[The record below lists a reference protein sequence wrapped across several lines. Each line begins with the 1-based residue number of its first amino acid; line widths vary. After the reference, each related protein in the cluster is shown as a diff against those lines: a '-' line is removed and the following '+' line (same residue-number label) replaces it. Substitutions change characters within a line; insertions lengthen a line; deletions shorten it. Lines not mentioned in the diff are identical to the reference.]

1 MIVEES
7 VLLIPDK
14 AKLALLYEKS
24 RKGYEEA
31 LSIFL
36 GRVGAALTENGLKPT
51 LKSRVKEFESFYSK
65 KLRLLKKAWTEK
77 SGPYPVNDVLAARVV
92 CPFLGDIELA
102 ERLLSERFSIEEVE
116 RKGAQHSFRE
126 FGYESIHVLIRLPED
141 LLKLCPNLERN
152 VVEVQLR
159 TILQEAWAE
168 VEHELVYKAEFTP
181 FDEPMRRKLAAL
193 NANLTLSD
201 IIFQEILE
209 FEKRLTSELGHRRE
223 AFYRKIEEVSG
234 ELPANKAGKGGN
246 AEGPREVAA
255 PRATAGAR
263 ETTTG
268 ALNFVAGPPSA
279 AGDMNIGGSSEQLDD
294 TNQDPLPGLER
305 EGYQNF
311 GMDGLLLA
319 ALEAHNKA
327 DFEKAIRIYGEIL
340 KNRPA
345 KEISSVV
352 YKHRGMAH
360 FAQSKYKE
368 ALEDFSSCLD
378 IDPECY
384 KALYYRGVVKGVLQD
399 IPGAVEDFSGA
410 LALHP
415 YHFFSRYRRA
425 ESYFKMGDVAAAH
438 ADCEIALRIEP
449 KNPLALHLFSNIKEK
464 LALEDF

>member
-1 MIVEES
+1 MVVEES

-14 AKLALLYEKS
+14 AKLAILYENS

-36 GRVGAALTENGLKPT
+36 RRIGAVLTQQGLKPT
-51 LKSRVKEFESFYSK
+51 LKSWVKEFESFYSK

-77 SGPYPVNDVLAARVV
+77 SGPYPVNDVLALRVV
-92 CPFLGDIELA
+92 CPFLGDIEQAERVLA
-102 ERLLSERFSIEEVE
+102 EHFSIEEVE

-126 FGYESIHVLIRLPED
+126 FGYESIHVLVHLPED

-209 FEKRLTSELGHRRE
+209 FEKRLTSELGYRRE

-234 ELPANKAGKGGN
+234 ELPLKDATDAEKNESLEVSESQDGKNVGESGQ
-246 AEGPREVAA
+246 ADEQGLDRH
-255 PRATAGAR
+255 
-263 ETTTG
+263 
-268 ALNFVAGPPSA
+268 S
-279 AGDMNIGGSSEQLDD
+279 GSEWES
-294 TNQDPLPGLER
+294 
-305 EGYQNF
+305 YQSF

-327 DFEKAIRIYGEIL
+327 DFNQAIRIYSEIL
-340 KNRPA
+340 KNHPE

-360 FAQSKYKE
+360 FAQSKYEE
-368 ALEDFSSCLD
+368 AREDFSACLA
-378 IDPECY
+378 IEPECY

-425 ESYFKMGDVAAAH
+425 ESYFKMGDSASAH

-449 KNPLALHLFSNIKEK
+449 KNPLAQHLFSKIKEK

>member
-1 MIVEES
+1 MIVEQS

-31 LSIFL
+31 LSIIL
-36 GRVGAALTENGLKPT
+36 DRVGAVLTQKGLKPT

-77 SGPYPVNDVLAARVV
+77 SGPYPVNDVLALRVV
-92 CPFLGDIELA
+92 CPFLGDIDLA
-102 ERLLSERFSIEEVE
+102 ERVLAEHFSIEEVE

-126 FGYESIHVLIRLPED
+126 FGYESIHVLIKLPED

-223 AFYRKIEEVSG
+223 AFYRKIEEVSD
-234 ELPANKAGKGGN
+234 ELPPGREKDENDSGGQ
-246 AEGPREVAA
+246 E
-255 PRATAGAR
+255 
-263 ETTTG
+263 
-268 ALNFVAGPPSA
+268 
-279 AGDMNIGGSSEQLDD
+279 AGDSADRDIGDLLLRTDEHIRSSV
-294 TNQDPLPGLER
+294 PGLER
-305 EGYQNF
+305 DSYQSF

-327 DFEKAIRIYGEIL
+327 DFEQAIRIYSEIL
-340 KNRPA
+340 KNRPE

-368 ALEDFSSCLD
+368 AQEDFSSCLA
-378 IDPECY
+378 IDPGCY
-384 KALYYRGVVKGVLQD
+384 KALYYRGVVKDVLKD

-425 ESYFKMGDVAAAH
+425 ESYFKMGDVASAH

-449 KNPLALHLFSNIKEK
+449 KNPLALHLFAKIKEK